1 MPEKKVADSD
11 RVDKP
16 KSGARLTASLF
27 ENALSSFTDA
37 VIILGETGA
46 VEWINASAEQLIL
59 LPLNH
64 VADAPMTALFPVN
77 TPAGHAITQAME
89 TGVSVTDHDAVY
101 VNRRGENVPVGISVY
116 PLPQEEGRKGVA
128 IVLRDLTALKTM
140 ERLASMGERLDELS
154 TLAAGIAHEI
164 KNPLGGI
171 RGAAQLLRGETA
183 ESSTAMEY
191 TGLIIREV
199 DRINRLIMDFIAL
212 SQPADFPMERLNIYP
227 ILDDALSLLKETMN
241 RKEIKIYRAFD
252 PSLPPVIG
260 NGDRLRQVFINI
272 IKNAVEAC
280 GHGGRVT
287 ITTSLAMKPPRS
299 KFKGK
304 KSRLALVEVADDGPG
319 LDEET
324 KSRLFTPFFSR
335 KKQGSGLGLVMTL
348 NLVQAHDGLLE
359 IDNRHEGHGAV
370 ASVYLPYE

>member
-1 MPEKKVADSD
+1 MS
-11 RVDKP
+11 KP
-16 KSGARLTASLF
+16 GSHIPSTLF
-27 ENALSSFTDA
+27 ESALSSFTDA
-37 VIILGETGA
+37 ALILGETGA
-46 VEWINASAEQLIL
+46 VEWMNASAEQLIC
-59 LPLNH
+59 LPLTH
-64 VADAPMTALFPVN
+64 VAGGSMTELFPTGTSAN
-77 TPAGHAITQAME
+77 HAITQAME

-101 VNRRGENVPVGISVY
+101 VNRRGESVPVGISVY
-116 PLPQEEGRKGVA
+116 PLPQEEGRKGAA

-140 ERLASMGERLDELS
+140 ERLASMGARLDELS

-171 RGAAQLLRGETA
+171 RGAAQLLRREAAGLPA
-183 ESSTAMEY
+183 AVEY
-191 TGLIIREV
+191 TSLIIREV

-212 SQPADFPMERLNIYP
+212 SQPADFPMGEMNIYP
-227 ILDDALSLLKETMN
+227 VLDDALNLLKDSMN
-241 RKEIKIYRAFD
+241 RKDIKVYRVFD

-280 GHGGRVT
+280 GQGGHIT

-304 KSRLALVEVADDGPG
+304 KSRLALVEVADDGVG
-319 LDEET
+319 LDKET
-324 KSRLFTPFFSR
+324 KTHLFTPFFSK

-348 NLVQAHDGLLE
+348 QIVQAHGGLLE
-359 IDNRHEGHGAV
+359 LDNKSHGPGAM
-370 ASVYLPYE
+370 ASVYLPYEQE

>member
-1 MPEKKVADSD
+1 MPQEGNIDGGNNP
-11 RVDKP
+11 KP
-16 KSGARLTASLF
+16 NARIPASLF
-27 ENALSSFTDA
+27 ETALSSFTDA

-46 VEWINASAEQLIL
+46 VQWMNASAEQLICL
-59 LPLNH
+59 SLTH
-64 VADAPMTALFPVN
+64 VAGGPMTALFPVN
-77 TPAGHAITQAME
+77 TSAHSAITQAMQ

-101 VNRRGENVPVGISVY
+101 VNRRSESVPVGISVY
-116 PLPQEEGRKGVA
+116 PLPQEQGRKGAA

-140 ERLASMGERLDELS
+140 ERLASMGERLGELS

-183 ESSTAMEY
+183 GGPIAEEY
-191 TGLIIREV
+191 TSLIIREV
-199 DRINRLIMDFIAL
+199 DRINRLIMDFMAL
-212 SQPADFPMERLNIYP
+212 SQPVDFPMEQLNIYP
-227 ILDDALSLLKETMN
+227 VLDDALNLLKETTS
-241 RKEIKIYRAFD
+241 RKGIKIYRAFD

-280 GHGGRVT
+280 GQGGHIT

-304 KSRLALVEVADDGPG
+304 KSRLALVEVADDGEG

-324 KSRLFTPFFSR
+324 KTHLFTPFFSK

-348 NLVQAHDGLLE
+348 QIVQAHAGLLE
-359 IDNRHEGHGAV
+359 LDNKPHGPGAV
-370 ASVYLPYE
+370 ASVYLPYAQE

>member
-1 MPEKKVADSD
+1 MPEKKVANTGSHI
-11 RVDKP
+11 P
-16 KSGARLTASLF
+16 ASLF
-27 ENALSSFTDA
+27 ETALSSFTDA
-37 VIILGETGA
+37 VIIFGETGA
-46 VEWINASAEQLIL
+46 VAWMNASAEQLVC

-64 VADAPMTALFPVN
+64 LADSSMTELFPPGSSAN
-77 TPAGHAITQAME
+77 HAITQAME

-101 VNRRGENVPVGISVY
+101 VNRRGESVPVGISVY
-116 PLPQEEGRKGVA
+116 PLPQEEGRKGAA
-128 IVLRDLTALKTM
+128 IVMRDLTALKTM

-183 ESSTAMEY
+183 GGAIAEEY
-191 TGLIIREV
+191 TSLIIREV

-212 SQPADFPMERLNIYP
+212 SQPADFSMAPLNIYP
-227 ILDDALSLLKETMN
+227 VLDDALNLLKESVN
-241 RKEIKIYRAFD
+241 RKKIKIYRAFD
-252 PSLPPVIG
+252 PSLPPVTG

-280 GHGGRVT
+280 GQGGNIT

-304 KSRLALVEVADDGPG
+304 KSRLALVEVSDDGTG

-324 KSRLFTPFFSR
+324 KTHLFTPFFSR
-335 KKQGSGLGLVMTL
+335 KKQGTGLGLVMTL
-348 NLVQAHDGLLE
+348 QIVQAHGGLLE
-359 IDNRHEGHGAV
+359 LDNKPHGPGAV
-370 ASVYLPYE
+370 ASVYLPYEQE

>member
-1 MPEKKVADSD
+1 MPQAPNSD
-11 RVDKP
+11 NVNSPKP
-16 KSGARLTASLF
+16 DARIPASLF
-27 ENALSSFTDA
+27 ETALSSFTDA

-46 VEWINASAEQLIL
+46 VEWMNASAEQLIC
-59 LPLNH
+59 LPLTH
-64 VADAPMTALFPVN
+64 VAGGAMTALFSPN
-77 TPAGHAITQAME
+77 TSANHAITQAME

-101 VNRRGENVPVGISVY
+101 VNRRGESVPVGISVY
-116 PLPQEEGRKGVA
+116 PLPQEEGRKGAA

-183 ESSTAMEY
+183 GGATADEY
-191 TGLIIREV
+191 TSLIIREV

-212 SQPADFPMERLNIYP
+212 SQPADFAMGEMNIYP
-227 ILDDALSLLKETMN
+227 VLDDALNLLKEAIN
-241 RKEIKIYRAFD
+241 RKGIKVYRAFD

-280 GHGGRVT
+280 GQGGNIT

-304 KSRLALVEVADDGPG
+304 KSRLALVEVADDGVG

-324 KSRLFTPFFSR
+324 KTHLFTPFFSR

-348 NLVQAHDGLLE
+348 QIVQAHGGLLE
-359 IDNRHEGHGAV
+359 LDNKPHGPGAV
-370 ASVYLPYE
+370 ASVYLPYAQE